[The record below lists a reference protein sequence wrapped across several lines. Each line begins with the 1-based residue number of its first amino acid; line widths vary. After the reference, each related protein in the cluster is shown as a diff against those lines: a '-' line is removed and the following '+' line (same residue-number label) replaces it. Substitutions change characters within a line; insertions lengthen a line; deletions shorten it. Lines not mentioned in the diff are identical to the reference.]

1 MKDTENG
8 YGGVSILLHW
18 LAAITMIS
26 LFVLG
31 QAAEDAADSERKT
44 LLGLHIS
51 IAISMYLI
59 LMGRIGWRLY
69 NCRPR
74 VLIEQSKP
82 LTFLAQWIPIIL
94 LAGLA
99 LMLLSGPTI
108 VWSKGYS
115 INVFGMIDLPSPLG
129 KMETLHEVMEV
140 LHKVGAKILFFAFV
154 LHMLGVLK
162 HLIIDRDNTLKRILV
177 PSNKVTEK

>member
-18 LAAITMIS
+18 LAAITMIA

-31 QAAEDAADSERKT
+31 QAAEDATDSDRKA

-59 LMGRIGWRLY
+59 LVGRIGWRLF
-69 NCRPR
+69 NGRPR
-74 VLIEQSKP
+74 VLIQQSKP
-82 LTFLAQWIPIIL
+82 LMLLAHWIPIIL

-99 LMLLSGPTI
+99 LMLLSGPI
-108 VWSKGYS
+108 MVWSKGYP
-115 INVFGMIDLPSPLG
+115 INIFRLISLPSPLG
-129 KMETLHEVMEV
+129 KMETLHEVMEA
-140 LHKVGAKILFFAFV
+140 LHKLGAKLLFFAFA

-162 HLIIDRDNTLKRILV
+162 HLIIDRDNTLKRMLV
-177 PSNKVTEK
+177 PSKKFSEK

>member
-18 LAAITMIS
+18 VAAITMIA

-31 QAAEDAADSERKT
+31 QAAEDAADSERKS

-59 LMGRIGWRLY
+59 LVGRIGWRLF
-69 NCRPR
+69 NGRPR
-74 VLIEQSKP
+74 VLIQQSKP
-82 LTFLAQWIPIIL
+82 LMLLAHWIPIIL

-99 LMLLSGPTI
+99 LMLLSGPI
-108 VWSKGYS
+108 MVSKGYP
-115 INVFGMIDLPSPLG
+115 INIFGLISLPSPLG
-129 KMETLHEVMEV
+129 KMETLHEAMEA
-140 LHKVGAKILFFAFV
+140 LHKLGAKLLFFAFI

-162 HLIIDRDNTLKRILV
+162 HLIIDRDNTLKRMLV
-177 PSNKVTEK
+177 PSKKVTEK

>member
-18 LAAITMIS
+18 LAAITMIA

-31 QAAEDAADSERKT
+31 QAAEDATDSDRKA

-59 LMGRIGWRLY
+59 LVGRIGWRLF
-69 NCRPR
+69 NGRPK
-74 VLIEQSKP
+74 VLIQQSKP
-82 LTFLAQWIPIIL
+82 LMLLAHWIPIIL

-99 LMLLSGPTI
+99 LMLLSGPI
-108 VWSKGYS
+108 MVWSKGYP
-115 INVFGMIDLPSPLG
+115 INIFGLISLPSPLG
-129 KMETLHEVMEV
+129 KMETLHEVMEA
-140 LHKVGAKILFFAFV
+140 LHKLGAKLLFFAFA

-162 HLIIDRDNTLKRILV
+162 HLIIDRDNTLKRMLV
-177 PSNKVTEK
+177 PSKKFSEK